1 MNAVAPFHRFT
12 PDLNIENLNT
22 SLLDNLT
29 TAVIVLDKDLHVIYI
44 NPAAEALLETS
55 DKYSHSLYVGEI
67 LLNAEK
73 LIEPLKNVMD
83 NGVTYISRK
92 VSLVKTNTKSMTV
105 DYSASRLIYENE
117 TLLML
122 ELQELDRSYNI
133 SRKEMLISNHETT
146 LGLVRGLG
154 HEIKNPL
161 GGIRGAAQLLADELP
176 DNELQDYTNVIIEEA
191 DRLVSLI
198 DRLTGQ
204 YKKPALQKI
213 NIHEILE
220 RVYNLVIAETRGSI
234 ELVKDYDPSIP
245 EITGDLGQLI
255 QAVLNIVRNAM
266 QALTESEIKI
276 IHPQIILRTRAV
288 NHATIGTKMHKL
300 IAKIEIIDNGPGIN
314 PDIIENIFYPLIS
327 GRAIG
332 TGLGLSLSQ
341 NILKNHNGL
350 IECDSKDGKTC
361 FTISLPLSKEHETNE
376 HQAGDNQA
384 KAFEEKE

>member
-1 MNAVAPFHRFT
+1 MNTVTPSHRLALE
-12 PDLNIENLNT
+12 LNTENLNT

-29 TAVIVLDKDLHVIYI
+29 TAVVLLNKDLKVIYI

-55 DKYSHSLYVGEI
+55 DKHSHNLYIGEI
-67 LLNAEK
+67 LLNEK
-73 LIEPLKNVMD
+73 QIIKPLKSVMD
-83 NGVTYISRK
+83 NGITYISRK
-92 VSLVKTNTKSMTV
+92 VRLLKNNTSSMTV
-105 DYSASRLIYENE
+105 DYSASRILYQNE
-117 TLLML
+117 TFIML

-176 DNELQDYTNVIIEEA
+176 SKELKDYTNVIIEEA
-191 DRLVSLI
+191 DRLVGLI

-234 ELVKDYDPSIP
+234 TLSKDYDPSIP

-266 QALTESEIKI
+266 QALTESEKEISN
-276 IHPQIILRTRAV
+276 PEIILRTRTV
-288 NHATIGTKMHKL
+288 NHSTIGSMMHKL
-300 IAKIEIIDNGPGIN
+300 VAKIEIIDNGPGID

-327 GRAIG
+327 GRPTG

-350 IECDSKDGKTC
+350 IECESQNGKTC
-361 FTISLPLSKEHETNE
+361 FTISLPLSNEHEVNE
-376 HQAGDNQA
+376 TGA
-384 KAFEEKE
+384 KACEEKA

>member
-1 MNAVAPFHRFT
+1 MNAPLPSFWFGQELIT
-12 PDLNIENLNT
+12 ENLNT

-29 TAVIVLDKDLHVIYI
+29 TAVMVMDKDLHVLYL

-55 DKYSHSLYVGEI
+55 SKHCFDQFVGKV
-67 LLNAEK
+67 LLNSK
-73 LIEPLKNVMD
+73 HLIQSLKSVKD
-83 NGVTYISRK
+83 NGVTFISRK
-92 VSLVKTNTKSMTV
+92 VQLVKSNTNPMTV
-105 DYSASRLIYENE
+105 DYSASRLIFQNE
-117 TLLML
+117 TYIML

-161 GGIRGAAQLLADELP
+161 GGIRGAAQLLADELT
-176 DNELQDYTNVIIEEA
+176 DKELKDYTNVIIEET
-191 DRLVSLI
+191 DRLVGLI

-220 RVYNLVIAETRGSI
+220 RVYNLVIAETRGTI
-234 ELVKDYDPSIP
+234 ELIKDYDPSIP
-245 EITGDLGQLI
+245 EITGDLSQLI

-266 QALTESEIKI
+266 QSLTESDMKGVK
-276 IHPQIILRTRAV
+276 PKIILRTRAV
-288 NHATIGTKMHKL
+288 SHVTIGPVMHKL
-300 IAKIEIIDNGPGIN
+300 VARIEVIDNGPGI
-314 PDIIENIFYPLIS
+314 PADLIENIFYPLIS
-327 GRAIG
+327 GRANG

-350 IECDSKDGKTC
+350 IECDSEEGNTC
-361 FTISLPLSKEHETNE
+361 FTISLPLSGELEAT
-376 HQAGDNQA
+376 D
-384 KAFEEKE
+384 

>member
-1 MNAVAPFHRFT
+1 MNPAPPSHRLALK
-12 PDLNIENLNT
+12 LNTENLNT

-29 TAVIVLDKDLHVIYI
+29 TAVVLLNKDLKVIYI

-55 DKYSHSLYVGEI
+55 DKHSHNLYIGEI
-67 LLNAEK
+67 LLNEK
-73 LIEPLKNVMD
+73 QIIKPLKSVMD
-83 NGVTYISRK
+83 NGITYISRK
-92 VSLVKTNTKSMTV
+92 VRLLKNNTSSMTV
-105 DYSASRLIYENE
+105 DYSASRVLYQNE
-117 TLLML
+117 TFIML

-176 DNELQDYTNVIIEEA
+176 SKELKDYTNVIIEEA
-191 DRLVSLI
+191 DRLVGLI

-234 ELVKDYDPSIP
+234 KLSKDYDPSIP

-266 QALTESEIKI
+266 QALTESEKEISN
-276 IHPQIILRTRAV
+276 PEIILRTRTV
-288 NHATIGTKMHKL
+288 NHSTIGSMMHKL
-300 IAKIEIIDNGPGIN
+300 VAKIEIIDNGPGIDS
-314 PDIIENIFYPLIS
+314 DIIENIFYPLIS
-327 GRAIG
+327 GRHTG

-350 IECDSKDGKTC
+350 IECESRNGKTC
-361 FTISLPLSKEHETNE
+361 FTISLPLSNEHEVDE
-376 HQAGDNQA
+376 IGA
-384 KAFEEKE
+384 KAFEEKA

>member
-1 MNAVAPFHRFT
+1 MNTVTPSHR
-12 PDLNIENLNT
+12 PALELNTENLNT

-29 TAVIVLDKDLHVIYI
+29 TAVVLLNKDLKVIYI

-55 DKYSHSLYVGEI
+55 DKHSHNLYIGEI
-67 LLNAEK
+67 LLNEK
-73 LIEPLKNVMD
+73 QIIKPLKSVMD
-83 NGVTYISRK
+83 NGITYISRK
-92 VSLVKTNTKSMTV
+92 VRLLKNNTSSMTV
-105 DYSASRLIYENE
+105 DYSASRILYQNE
-117 TLLML
+117 TFIML

-176 DNELQDYTNVIIEEA
+176 SKELKDYTNVIIEEA
-191 DRLVSLI
+191 DRLVGLI

-234 ELVKDYDPSIP
+234 TLSKDYDPSIP

-266 QALTESEIKI
+266 HALTESEKEISN
-276 IHPQIILRTRAV
+276 PEIILRTRTV
-288 NHATIGTKMHKL
+288 NHSTIGSMMHKL
-300 IAKIEIIDNGPGIN
+300 VAKIEIIDNGPGID

-327 GRAIG
+327 GRPTG

-350 IECDSKDGKTC
+350 IECESQNGKTC
-361 FTISLPLSKEHETNE
+361 FTISLPLSNEHEVNE
-376 HQAGDNQA
+376 TGA
-384 KAFEEKE
+384 KAFEEKA

>member
-1 MNAVAPFHRFT
+1 MNTVTPSHRLALE
-12 PDLNIENLNT
+12 LNTENLNT

-29 TAVIVLDKDLHVIYI
+29 TAVVLLNKDLKVIYI

-55 DKYSHSLYVGEI
+55 DKHSHNLYIGEI
-67 LLNAEK
+67 LLNEK
-73 LIEPLKNVMD
+73 QIIKPLKSVMD
-83 NGVTYISRK
+83 NGITYISRK
-92 VSLVKTNTKSMTV
+92 VRLLKNNTSSMTV
-105 DYSASRLIYENE
+105 DYSASRILYQNE
-117 TLLML
+117 TFIML

-176 DNELQDYTNVIIEEA
+176 SKELKDYTNVIIEEA
-191 DRLVSLI
+191 DRLVGLI

-234 ELVKDYDPSIP
+234 TLSKDYDPSIP

-266 QALTESEIKI
+266 QALTESEKEISN
-276 IHPQIILRTRAV
+276 PEIILRTRTV
-288 NHATIGTKMHKL
+288 NHSTIGSMMHKL
-300 IAKIEIIDNGPGIN
+300 VAKIEIIDNGPGID

-327 GRAIG
+327 GRPTG

-350 IECDSKDGKTC
+350 IECESQNGKTC
-361 FTISLPLSKEHETNE
+361 FTISLPLSNEHEVNE
-376 HQAGDNQA
+376 TGA
-384 KAFEEKE
+384 KAFEEKA

>member
-1 MNAVAPFHRFT
+1 MNTVTPSHRLALE
-12 PDLNIENLNT
+12 LNTENLNT

-29 TAVIVLDKDLHVIYI
+29 TAVVLLNKDLKVIYI

-55 DKYSHSLYVGEI
+55 DKHSHNLYIGEI
-67 LLNAEK
+67 LLNEK
-73 LIEPLKNVMD
+73 QIIKPLKSVMD
-83 NGVTYISRK
+83 NGITYISRK
-92 VSLVKTNTKSMTV
+92 VRLLKNNTSSMTV
-105 DYSASRLIYENE
+105 DYSASRILYQNE
-117 TLLML
+117 TFIML

-176 DNELQDYTNVIIEEA
+176 SKELKDYTNVIIEEA
-191 DRLVSLI
+191 DRLVGLI

-220 RVYNLVIAETRGSI
+220 RVSNLVIAETRGSI
-234 ELVKDYDPSIP
+234 TLSKDYDPSIP

-266 QALTESEIKI
+266 QALTESEKEISN
-276 IHPQIILRTRAV
+276 PEIILRTRTV
-288 NHATIGTKMHKL
+288 NHSTIGSMMHKL
-300 IAKIEIIDNGPGIN
+300 VAKIEIIDNGPGID

-327 GRAIG
+327 GRPTG

-350 IECDSKDGKTC
+350 IECESQNGKTC
-361 FTISLPLSKEHETNE
+361 FTISLPLSNEHEVNE
-376 HQAGDNQA
+376 TGA
-384 KAFEEKE
+384 KAFEEKA